1 MATAP
6 PSTPRYEPKPRYAHC
21 CALVEGKWIS
31 YGGHFGADGG
41 VADPPTS
48 VDVFD
53 VNSEVWEKVFTIG
66 SPPPGV
72 LGAACTAVGS
82 KLYHFGGADGNQF
95 YNVLHC
101 LDMKTKVW
109 SSITPNNPE
118 ASPMMKSN
126 MAVTSY
132 KKLIVFIGGYGD
144 IPTNRHQDVHYVA
157 HPDSEDQC
165 WTNEVVCYDIEQS
178 EYVYTIR

>member
-6 PSTPRYEPKPRYAHC
+6 SIPPRYEPKPRWGHC
-21 CALVEGKWIS
+21 SALVEGKWIS

-41 VADPPTS
+41 LADPPTS

-53 VNSEVWEKVFTIG
+53 VSNEIWEKVSTTG
-66 SPPPGV
+66 TPPPGV
-72 LGAACTAVGS
+72 FGAACTAVGS
-82 KLYHFGGADGNQF
+82 KLYHFGGNDGNQN

-101 LDMKTKVW
+101 LDTKTKVW

-118 ASPMMKSN
+118 ASPMMKHS

-132 KKLIVFIGGYGD
+132 KKLVVFIGGYGE
-144 IPTNRHQDVHYVA
+144 IPTNCHQDVHYVDD
-157 HPDSEDQC
+157 PDREGGG
-165 WTNEVVCYDIEQS
+165 WTNEVVCYDTEQS
-178 EYVYTIR
+178 ECVYTIS

>member
-1 MATAP
+1 M
-6 PSTPRYEPKPRYAHC
+6 E
-21 CALVEGKWIS
+21 V
-31 YGGHFGADGG
+31 HFGADGG

-53 VNSEVWEKVFTIG
+53 VSNEIWEKVSTTG
-66 SPPPGV
+66 TPPPGV
-72 LGAACTAVGS
+72 CGAACTAVGS
-82 KLYHFGGADGNQF
+82 KLYHFGGADGNQN

-101 LDMKTKVW
+101 LDTKTKVW

-118 ASPMMKSN
+118 ASPMMKHS

-144 IPTNRHQDVHYVA
+144 IPTNRHQDVNYVDD
-157 HPDSEDQC
+157 PEREGEC
-165 WTNEVVCYDIEQS
+165 WTNEVVCYDTEQS
-178 EYVYTIR
+178 ECVYTIS